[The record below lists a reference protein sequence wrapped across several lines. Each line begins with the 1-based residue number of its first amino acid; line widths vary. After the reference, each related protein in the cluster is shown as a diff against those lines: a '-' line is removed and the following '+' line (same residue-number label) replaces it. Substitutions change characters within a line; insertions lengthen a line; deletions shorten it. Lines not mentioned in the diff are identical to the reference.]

1 MATINIPIR
10 FIRLKDAPN
19 FFGVAR
25 GFFDKFIRPSLNEIW
40 LGETPQ
46 SGIVYDICDLHA
58 QADIMKERNG
68 RPAEKGKSIW
78 DVKIESEVCTSS
90 KDPAQK
96 SGMFKAR
103 SSERE
108 LEKALK
114 LSQEKRRKSSKLS

>member
-1 MATINIPIR
+1 MATFNIPIR
-10 FIRLKDAPN
+10 FIRLKDAPE

-58 QADIMKERNG
+58 QADIIKERNG

-78 DVKIESEVCTSS
+78 DGKQQVSSSLKEKIPNIGTLM
-90 KDPAQK
+90 
-96 SGMFKAR
+96 GR
-103 SSERE
+103 SSATE
-108 LEKALK
+108 LEEALAPH
-114 LSQEKRRKSSKLS
+114 RKKKQL